1 MKKLLLLILTLCFTG
16 ISNAS
21 DSKEDLVKKTLQGD
35 YQAQRNLAYSYMNG
49 WDDISKDTIRGCA
62 LRKVI
67 LLTQAQ
73 ADIGDYGN
81 EAIDCRKVHPTDN
94 QKVWEYVRGYL
105 VLINE
110 NKK

>member
-1 MKKLLLLILTLCFTG
+1 MKKLFLLILALCFTG
-16 ISNAS
+16 VSHAS
-21 DSKEDLVKKTLQGD
+21 DSEEDLIKKTLHGD

-49 WDDISKDTIRGCA
+49 REDVSKDIIRGCA

-67 LLTQAQ
+67 LLTQPK

-81 EAIDCRKVHPTDN
+81 EAIDCLKVHPTDN
-94 QKVWEYVRGYL
+94 KKVWEYVRGYIT
-105 VLINE
+105 LINE